1 MLVINNN
8 ILLFASFIDFL
19 IMFILANRIV
29 AYRKKLLP
37 DLTTWRGMIL
47 HDISLFCIQDV
58 HFYR

>member
-1 MLVINNN
+1 MLLINII

-37 DLTTWRGMIL
+37 DLTT
-47 HDISLFCIQDV
+47 
-58 HFYR
+58 